1 MIAPCTLGIMTN
13 LMRFEKKENKII
25 YELKQHKTKAKLNT
39 ECLKEARQRG
49 RGPHGPGECKV
60 KLKA

>member
-25 YELKQHKTKAKLNT
+25 YELKQNQGKIEHWMF
-39 ECLKEARQRG
+39 
-49 RGPHGPGECKV
+49 
-60 KLKA
+60 